1 MSLSAA
7 FQLLFTYLLT
17 SCVGDKRL
25 WSAQTEDW
33 ASECRCRSTRRSS
46 VATSNWNWWGEAA
59 MVGAGQATRRQNQS
73 KLLAVFCRHEMCRR
87 GRRQCA
93 RKRGMYTD

>member
-1 MSLSAA
+1 
-7 FQLLFTYLLT
+7 
-17 SCVGDKRL
+17 
-25 WSAQTEDW
+25 
-33 ASECRCRSTRRSS
+33 
-46 VATSNWNWWGEAA
+46 

-93 RKRGMYTD
+93 RKRGMYTDNISSNIKAVYL